1 MLLGRHQRALSR
13 VNHDFNHSRSKM
25 GRDTFQSDHF
35 GGTLR
40 PWVGRRRV
48 LTQRN
53 GYRVPFRCLLCPQF
67 RSHWPDY
74 SFCEWRR
81 R

>member
-13 VNHDFNHSRSKM
+13 VNYDFNHSRSKM
-25 GRDTFQSDHF
+25 GRDTFQSVHF

-53 GYRVPFRCLLCPQF
+53 GVQSPIQVSPLSTVQF
-67 RSHWPDY
+67 PLA
-74 SFCEWRR
+74 
-81 R
+81 